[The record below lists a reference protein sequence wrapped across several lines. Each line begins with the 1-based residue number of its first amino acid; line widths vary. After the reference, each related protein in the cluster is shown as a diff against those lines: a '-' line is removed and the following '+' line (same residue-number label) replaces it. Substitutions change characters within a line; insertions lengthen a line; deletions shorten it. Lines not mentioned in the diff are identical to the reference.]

1 MKLILITAIVAGILL
16 GCETTQKLE
25 SPAMEEPLMQRQISD
40 KWLQAISDRFDV
52 FQAIRGNGL
61 LIGCVV
67 SQNWSGRAREFLL
80 ASQDAGVLTL
90 VAGGDVLRLAP
101 SLIIPEADITEGL
114 ERLEGAV
121 ANLCAVENKAAS
133 S

>member
-1 MKLILITAIVAGILL
+1 MLVKG
-16 GCETTQKLE
+16 
-25 SPAMEEPLMQRQISD
+25 
-40 KWLQAISDRFDV
+40 LQAISDRFDV
-52 FQAIRGNGL
+52 FQTIRGNGL

-67 SQNWSGRAREFLL
+67 SQSWSGRAREFLL

-121 ANLCAVENKAAS
+121 ASLCAVENKAAS

>member
-1 MKLILITAIVAGILL
+1 M
-16 GCETTQKLE
+16 
-25 SPAMEEPLMQRQISD
+25 
-40 KWLQAISDRFDV
+40 
-52 FQAIRGNGL
+52 FQAIRGKGL

-67 SQNWSGRAREFLL
+67 AQNWSGRAREFLL

-101 SLIIPEADITEGL
+101 SLIIPETDIKEGL

-121 ANLCAVENKAAS
+121 ATLCADENKAAS